1 MRSMTRS
8 RPVTVAIALVLV
20 VALGWSAAA
29 ACADLTPSSA
39 PEMAC
44 CLMGHDDCDHASATM
59 TCCASPDPQPGDRQ
73 SPSVAPTPS
82 KFVPVLDLVRLVD
95 PVSVILPTAERIL
108 RSIDHVPVRQPDTPT
123 YLLDSVFRL

>member
-8 RPVTVAIALVLV
+8 RHLAIGIALVLV
-20 VALGWSAAA
+20 VSLGWSAVA
-29 ACADLTPSSA
+29 ACTDGMLTSA

-44 CLMGHDDCDHASATM
+44 CLQTHDDCDHAPATM